1 MATRHLII
9 LIAASAPAWGGE
21 YRNFCEAPPEV
32 EREFQKAAAASAA
45 VTDPFAAL
53 DKAAPFQ
60 AVRDRYPDNLFA
72 HERYQ
77 DSIHEHGIEGH
88 LALLARQY
96 TSLETAH
103 ADDPMYRYLAL
114 RAIVG
119 RNTAAAIKGMR
130 ELIAENANF
139 APAHRTL
146 AEIYKTEAFR
156 DPEQEKIEKE
166 KFFSLCPG
174 GALTERPPSIPRP
187 SPLIEEAARLLEKSA
202 DADRIVAMTVEGLK
216 EFEWRS
222 QRIRAFDWYTRA
234 YKLQDARDLRAK
246 YWQAWPIQVR
256 AYHKAGLLEKAHQVL
271 ALMEERAR
279 PLRYQAGSTYWNAQ
293 EVLAQLYLE
302 CRQTQQAGEKL
313 KELQQLLAEGRD
325 ADEKT
330 QREAQIERLRGIASE
345 IAEKGKNNF
354 SR

>member
-1 MATRHLII
+1 MATRYLII
-9 LIAASAPAWGGE
+9 VIAASAPAWCGE
-21 YRNFCEAPPEV
+21 YRNFCQAPPEV

-53 DKAAPFQ
+53 DRAAPFQ

-88 LALLARQY
+88 LALL
-96 TSLETAH
+96 ETAH
-103 ADDPMYRYLAL
+103 ADDPMYRYLAA

-119 RNTAAAIKGMR
+119 RNTAAAIKGMH
-130 ELIAENANF
+130 ELIAENPNF

-146 AEIYKTEAFR
+146 AEIYRTEAFR

-174 GALTERPPSIPRP
+174 GALTGRPPSIPGP
-187 SPLIEEAARLLEKSA
+187 SPLIEEAARLLDESG

-256 AYHKAGLLEKAHQVL
+256 AYHKAGLPEKAHQLL
-271 ALMEERAR
+271 ASMEERAR
-279 PLRYQAGSTYWNAQ
+279 PLRYQAGSAYWNAQ

-302 CRQTQQAGEKL
+302 ARQTQQAGEKL
-313 KELQQLLAEGRD
+313 KELQQLLAEARD
-325 ADEKT
+325 PEEKT
-330 QREAQIERLRGIASE
+330 RREAQIERLRALMMPD
-345 IAEKGKNNF
+345 
-354 SR
+354 R